1 MLKAIMRLLI
11 ILTIITTLTIGI
23 LLLYNN
29 GRTYFNDDTL
39 TGNTI
44 GNIYNGG
51 LFCER
56 DGKIFFSNDK
66 ANGSL
71 YVMNSDC
78 TNIQRLHNDKAVF
91 INVDDNYIY
100 YVRANDT
107 HDNNTE
113 LMMFYNTGVFRI
125 KRNGSDLYSYTGK
138 PCAYLFLNDND
149 LFFQK
154 YDIGSG
160 LSLYKNKIDGKHER
174 LLIKDAVI
182 PALVMDDKLYYAGNS
197 ATPGIS
203 TINLKSFTKYPLYEG
218 SYYLPIFK
226 DEYIYYIDTAKDNK
240 IYRMLTDG
248 SSSELMADFHCRTY
262 NISDN
267 GKYLYYQVDD
277 GINNGIYRIKTDT
290 FVTEQILP
298 GDYKQI
304 HITAKYVFFKDY
316 DNSNTYVMN
325 VDGINNAIIFDP
337 EPTVPKKR

>member
-1 MLKAIMRLLI
+1 
-11 ILTIITTLTIGI
+11 
-23 LLLYNN
+23 
-29 GRTYFNDDTL
+29 
-39 TGNTI
+39 
-44 GNIYNGG
+44 
-51 LFCER
+51 
-56 DGKIFFSNDK
+56 
-66 ANGSL
+66 
-71 YVMNSDC
+71 
-78 TNIQRLHNDKAVF
+78 
-91 INVDDNYIY
+91 
-100 YVRANDT
+100 
-107 HDNNTE
+107 
-113 LMMFYNTGVFRI
+113 MFYNTFVFRI
-125 KRNGSDLYSYTGK
+125 NINSSDLFSYTGK
-138 PCAYLFLNDND
+138 PSAYLFLNDND

-203 TINLKSFTKYPLYEG
+203 TINLKSFTKYPLYED

-248 SSSELMADFHCRTY
+248 SSSELIAAFHCSTY
-262 NISDN
+262 NITDN
-267 GKYLYYQVDD
+267 GKYLFYQVDD

-290 FVTEQILP
+290 FETEQILP

-304 HITAKYVFFKDY
+304 HITEKYVFFKDY
-316 DNSNTYVMN
+316 DNTNTYMMFA
-325 VDGINNAIIFDP
+325 DGINNAIIFDP